1 MSAIA
6 AARTQRAARIQSFA
20 SADLIAITGLA
31 LLVFFLTAMT
41 WNAWGDIGSD
51 TGYDLVAGARVAHG
65 QLPYVDFIYYYG
77 PLGPFLLGLAAWL
90 GGGGIAPAIGVGLV
104 LATAIV
110 AATYALGRLLAGP
123 SAAFLAA
130 AITAPLAFGTSN
142 YSYVMPHSESAT
154 LAILGCLCFLIG
166 LAQFAR
172 SESLRWLVVA
182 GAAAGMTALT
192 RPEFELA
199 VIAGSVVWL
208 AVRRRRKLP
217 MLHQAFALAGPAL
230 GIPLVVYGAF
240 LARISFHRLVYENL
254 YPVDTLRSGG
264 RTILRAHAPLTASS
278 FASLG
283 AKLAL
288 YAAGCVLLVFVA
300 GRLDRNSRLGRV
312 LAGGLLVGGVALVA
326 VAAAKPETVRYYLKF
341 AYGWIPA
348 GIGVAAAILLFL
360 AWRRDRP
367 SKALAQV
374 ELAGAALL
382 AVLAVKTYA
391 DFLLYSHIPQL
402 AIYAAPFAALF
413 LVRLHLG
420 YLARFRNAATL
431 GAAWLA
437 ALALIGIGLMVKDA
451 RAESASVRGPGGV
464 LKATPED
471 AGLFQPAVR
480 WLDAHTRPGEPVLL
494 APQLTSLYAIADR
507 TDPLPEISLIPGAL
521 PKPADERAA
530 ITRLE
535 RLRVRAVIT
544 DERSFAEYGQT
555 SFGVSFDR
563 LVAHWIDRHFV
574 RAGTLV
580 GPGSSHKLVIWMRRG
595 T

>member
-1 MSAIA
+1 MSSIA
-6 AARTQRAARIQSFA
+6 AARTQRTERIRTFA
-20 SADLIAITGLA
+20 SADVVAISGLA
-31 LLVFFLTAMT
+31 ALVVFLVVVT
-41 WNAWGDIGSD
+41 WNTWGDIGSD

-65 QLPYVDFIYYYG
+65 QLPYIDFIYYYG
-77 PLGPFLLGLAAWL
+77 PLGPLLLGLAGWL
-90 GGGGIAPAIGVGLV
+90 GGAGIAPAIGLGLV

-110 AATYALGRLLAGP
+110 AATYALGRLVAGP

-142 YSYVMPHSESAT
+142 YSYVMPHSESAS

-166 LAQFAR
+166 IASYVR
-172 SESLRWLVVA
+172 GGSLRWLVVA
-182 GAAAGMTALT
+182 GVAAGVTALT

-199 VIAGSVVWL
+199 VIVGGVTWL
-208 AVRRRRKLP
+208 VVRRRRNLP
-217 MLHQAFALAGPAL
+217 TLRQAFALVGPAL

-240 LARISFHRLVYENL
+240 LTRISLHRLVYDNL

-264 RTILRAHAPLTASS
+264 RTILRSHAPLTAGS

-283 AKLAL
+283 GKLVL

-300 GRLDRNSRLGRV
+300 GRLDRRSRLGRI
-312 LAGGLLVGGVALVA
+312 LIGALLVGALVA
-326 VAAAKPETVRYYLKF
+326 AVAATAKPETVRYYLQY

-348 GIGVAAAILLFL
+348 GIGIAAVSLLVLAI
-360 AWRRDRP
+360 RRERP
-367 SKALAQV
+367 WNSVEQV
-374 ELAGAALL
+374 EVAGAALF
-382 AVLAVKTYA
+382 AVLAAKTYA

-420 YLARFRNAATL
+420 YLGRFPHAATL

-437 ALALIGIGLMVKDA
+437 ALALIGVGLMVKDA
-451 RAESASVRGPGGV
+451 RAESATVRGPGGV
-464 LKATPED
+464 LKASPED
-471 AGLFQPAVR
+471 AALFQPAVR
-480 WLDAHTRPGEPVLL
+480 WLDAHTRRGEPVLL
-494 APQLTSLYAIADR
+494 APQLTSLYVIADR
-507 TDPLPEISLIPGAL
+507 TDPLPQISLIPGAL

-530 ITRLE
+530 IARLE
-535 RLRVRAVIT
+535 RARVRVVIT

-563 LVAHWIDRHFV
+563 VLAGWIARHFV
-574 RAGTLV
+574 RAGTL
-580 GPGSSHKLVIWMRRG
+580 GGQGSSHKLVVWMRRG